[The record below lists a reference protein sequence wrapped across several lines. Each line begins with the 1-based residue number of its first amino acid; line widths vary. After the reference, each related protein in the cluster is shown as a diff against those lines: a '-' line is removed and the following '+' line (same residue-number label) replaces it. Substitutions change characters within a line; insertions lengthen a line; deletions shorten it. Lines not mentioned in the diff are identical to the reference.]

1 MKEQASGR
9 ASGRLVAGGLLIL
22 VGLLFTLDNFGIVR
36 AGDLFRYWPLLLVGA
51 GLTKILQGG
60 HGEHREHR
68 AAGFVLLAIGVIFLL
83 RTFDVVW
90 FRVRDL
96 WPLIFLVAGG
106 LLIWRATR
114 RRGQG
119 ETPGEGALAGA
130 GEDLAASRPWRDGPV
145 DAGSVL
151 NEFAFMGGGERVV
164 RSQDFRG
171 GEVTAILGGF
181 EIDLRGAGIAGDSA
195 TIEVFALFGGVELR
209 VPEDWD
215 VAVHGTPILGAVI
228 NSAKAGIGTVPTK
241 TLVIRGSAIMG
252 GVEVKN

>member
-1 MKEQASGR
+1 MTDQASGR
-9 ASGRLVAGGLLIL
+9 ATGRLVAGGLLIS

-36 AGDLFRYWPLLLVGA
+36 AGDLFQYWPLLLVGA
-51 GLTKILQGG
+51 GLTKILQSRQG
-60 HGEHREHR
+60 EHR
-68 AAGFVLLAIGVIFLL
+68 AAGFVLLAVGVIFLL

-96 WPLIFLVAGG
+96 WPLLFLVVGG
-106 LLIWRATR
+106 LLIWRSAR
-114 RRGQG
+114 RRI
-119 ETPGEGALAGA
+119 PGENSAERALAGA
-130 GEDLAASRPWRDGPV
+130 REGLAASRPSREGPV

-181 EIDLRGAGIAGDSA
+181 EIDLRGAAIAGDSA
-195 TIEVFALFGGVELR
+195 TIEVFAFWGGIELR
-209 VPEDWD
+209 VPEDWN
-215 VAVHGTPILGAVI
+215 VAVHGTPILGAVV

-241 TLVIRGSAIMG
+241 TLVVRGSAIMG